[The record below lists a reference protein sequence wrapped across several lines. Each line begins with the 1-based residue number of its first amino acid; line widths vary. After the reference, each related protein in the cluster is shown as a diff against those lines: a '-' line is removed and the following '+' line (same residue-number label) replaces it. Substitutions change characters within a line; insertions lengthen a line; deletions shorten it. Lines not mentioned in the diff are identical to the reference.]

1 MIFSFHELLY
11 FGNTVEPK
19 LINHDLDDNL
29 FKRIPFGL
37 LLNLDGLN
45 GRLFLKYVL
54 IVKD

>member
-1 MIFSFHELLY
+1 MISGFHKLLY
-11 FGNTVEPK
+11 FENIVEPE
-19 LINHDLDDNL
+19 LINHDLDDKW
-29 FKRIPFGL
+29 FKRIPLDL